1 MNLKKLSCVPL
12 LALLGAATVAVA
24 NDDQPSRKSLAGLQ
38 GVFVLVEEIRP
49 EAQDQGLTM
58 TAVQTDAELR
68 LRKAGI
74 RVFTDAEV
82 RNVPGNPVLYLKA
95 IVMPGTPPWG
105 YAVAI
110 ELHQG
115 VVLTRDPSMDTWAST
130 WSVAGGGG
138 YDAPSNIPRKVRDKL
153 NDYVDQFINA
163 YLAMNP
169 RKPAP

>member
-1 MNLKKLSCVPL
+1 MNLKKLSCA
-12 LALLGAATVAVA
+12 ALLVLLIEANFAFA
-24 NDDQPSRKSLAGLQ
+24 NDDQPSRKSLAGLK
-38 GVFVLVEEIRP
+38 GVTVLVEDIRP
-49 EAQDQGLTM
+49 EAEDQGLTI

-74 RVFTDAEV
+74 RVFTDAEI

-95 IVMPGTPPWG
+95 IVMPGKPGWG
-105 YAVAI
+105 YAASI

-115 VVLTRDPSMDTWAST
+115 VILTRDPSMETWACT

-138 YDAPSNIPRKVRDKL
+138 YDEPSNIARKVRDKL

-163 YLAMNP
+163 YLAMNQKKQTP
-169 RKPAP
+169 